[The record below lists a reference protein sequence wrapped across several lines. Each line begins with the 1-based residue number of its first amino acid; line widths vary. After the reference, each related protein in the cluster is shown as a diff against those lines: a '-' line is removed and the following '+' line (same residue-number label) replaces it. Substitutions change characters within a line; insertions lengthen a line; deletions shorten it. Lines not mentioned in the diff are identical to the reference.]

1 MNLYNY
7 IKENVKLENVSE
19 LKGDKKELALVRMV
33 MKKLSNLFYRDYTF
47 FLYKEN
53 LKERKSLY
61 DKKFNLEN
69 VEDFS
74 IVCKNYCEIIQQ
86 LLKKEFD
93 IDSELIS
100 PFSDEFKHIDL
111 LITTKGGNRY
121 IVDPLSDLVEM
132 QVGLRTNNFASEKYY
147 NETYLGILD
156 NISFLNDKELEDID
170 DKIKY
175 KNGDMYL
182 DDILEQ
188 LKVYF
193 DNNFSSIG
201 NDEMM
206 TKKFEFLM
214 DNIKNRNNIKGIV
227 DLMMYLNI
235 IIAKM
240 FSKEERTKIEI
251 STFFADKEDLVDEDL
266 NEILESKSNRS
277 RGIEVK
283 INDKVYVISINSKYL
298 EYEVQQWEDKVKKNK
313 IFIRPKYPVK
323 LLGYLKRNGADRN
336 IVHNNEFLRLFNLFE
351 NYMDNNGETLDD
363 IKNKNL
369 TIRNG
374 MIFTRFGE
382 HRILYRIEDYNLVVE
397 DYGKNIRNIIIYQD
411 EGRDISYRREHIIE
425 STSQIEKND
434 FERE

>member
-7 IKENVKLENVSE
+7 IKKNVKLENVSE

-175 KNGDMYL
+175 KNGDIYL

-206 TKKFEFLM
+206 TEKFEFLM

-235 IIAKM
+235 IMAKM
-240 FSKEERTKIEI
+240 FSKEELTKIEI
-251 STFFADKEDLVDEDL
+251 STFFADKEDLVDENL

-277 RGIEVK
+277 RGIEV
-283 INDKVYVISINSKYL
+283 
-298 EYEVQQWEDKVKKNK
+298 
-313 IFIRPKYPVK
+313 
-323 LLGYLKRNGADRN
+323 NG
-336 IVHNNEFLRLFNLFE
+336 
-351 NYMDNNGETLDD
+351 
-363 IKNKNL
+363 
-369 TIRNG
+369 
-374 MIFTRFGE
+374 
-382 HRILYRIEDYNLVVE
+382 
-397 DYGKNIRNIIIYQD
+397 
-411 EGRDISYRREHIIE
+411 
-425 STSQIEKND
+425 
-434 FERE
+434 